1 MQRVE
6 RHIVI
11 GNKNLDKICFCLRTY
26 TTTQTT

>member
-11 GNKNLDKICFCLRTY
+11 GNKALDELFFCLRTY
-26 TTTQTT
+26 TTTQTI